1 MQVKN
6 AVGQG
11 APVLKYDILS
21 ALLVLAAQGDTTES
35 RLALR
40 LSLLITARYSW
51 QRKRFNVGLRELAR
65 MWGVTERTA
74 KRDMAQ
80 MRALNWITVTR
91 AAARGRVTEHTIN
104 VDIALRAT
112 MPFWDCVGPD
122 FTARLSQTPQSKTD
136 NIVQFHAP
144 AAAPQQDE
152 TLWSS
157 VAQRLHASDPQTYQ
171 AWFARILQIEQTDTR
186 LVLAAPTAFIAN
198 YINLHFGTSLLAHV
212 AGQDRGIKSVQII
225 AAS

>member
-91 AAARGRVTEHTIN
+91 AAARGRSFP
-104 VDIALRAT
+104 A
-112 MPFWDCVGPD
+112 MPG
-122 FTARLSQTPQSKTD
+122 
-136 NIVQFHAP
+136 
-144 AAAPQQDE
+144 
-152 TLWSS
+152 
-157 VAQRLHASDPQTYQ
+157 
-171 AWFARILQIEQTDTR
+171 
-186 LVLAAPTAFIAN
+186 
-198 YINLHFGTSLLAHV
+198 
-212 AGQDRGIKSVQII
+212 
-225 AAS
+225 